1 MKTNSIDCFLE
12 LKTEEEKGNKSSEK
26 ENVRQS

>member
-26 ENVRQS
+26 ENVS